1 MMALERFFDT
11 LAEADKAASAART
24 EVALSWPDG
33 PPPTLLASRMGKA
46 VAADLLSMLAER
58 LRVVLEAAEEVL
70 RSDDELAK
78 DVVATGFLEALVSE
92 CVRSGV
98 GTEVLR
104 SLMGPRA
111 TSYVQAW
118 EEFEPGA

>member
-1 MMALERFFDT
+1 MELERFFDS
-11 LAEADKAASAART
+11 LAEADKSASAART
-24 EVALSWPDG
+24 DVALSWPDG

-46 VAADLLSMLAER
+46 VAVDLFSMLAER

-78 DVVATGFLEALVSE
+78 DVVATGFLEALFSE

-104 SLMGPRA
+104 SQMGPRA